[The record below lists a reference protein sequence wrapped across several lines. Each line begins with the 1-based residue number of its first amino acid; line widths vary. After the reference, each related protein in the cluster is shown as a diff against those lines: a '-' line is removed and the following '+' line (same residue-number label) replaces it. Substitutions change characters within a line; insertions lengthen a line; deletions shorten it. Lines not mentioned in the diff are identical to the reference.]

1 MLQWTIKEEDE
12 MEIICGNYI
21 SSAAEKGSD
30 SDTPSELNF
39 PSLIAKSLLYAF
51 SAVLHNNS
59 FRLLMLRTLLSST
72 KLRAITQKTLINS
85 KALDELSTFRRHS
98 VYDVF
103 QAPALCILYAVMML
117 TETP

>member
-1 MLQWTIKEEDE
+1 

-30 SDTPSELNF
+30 SDTERAQFSF
-39 PSLIAKSLLYAF
+39 SDCKTSFVRAF
-51 SAVLHNNS
+51 SAALHNNS

-72 KLRAITQKTLINS
+72 KLQAITQKTLINS
-85 KALDELSTFRRHS
+85 KVLDELSTFRKHLLQS

-103 QAPALCILYAVMML
+103 QAPALCILYAVMIL